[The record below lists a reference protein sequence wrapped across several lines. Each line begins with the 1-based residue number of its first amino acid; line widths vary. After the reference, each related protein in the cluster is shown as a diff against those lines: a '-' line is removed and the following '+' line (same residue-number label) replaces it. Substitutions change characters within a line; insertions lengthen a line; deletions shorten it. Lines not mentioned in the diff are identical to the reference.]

1 MKLFKQLLVAP
12 AALGLLAPISA
23 SASEVNFDAISS
35 YSKDVVE
42 VDSNSFKPL
51 SSNETLLSGG
61 EGLVDSHDHDGS
73 FSETTTASFGV
84 DMLLSAV
91 DEGKT
96 YDADGNAVSGNFE
109 KLGFDYQM
117 GIGLETSFTGED
129 SLSATIDI
137 GNGSTAGAS
146 SDGLNFDSTGDVLTL
161 DGLTYT
167 FPVGGATVMVGD
179 NTDISGVYSGA
190 CAYSAF
196 TDYMGNCGTGNS
208 VGVGGNGATAAMSY
222 AFDSGFTL
230 AGGISSTPTSILTE
244 EGADTFGIEAAYS
257 GDSYS
262 VAVAY
267 ADAETTTYWGINGT
281 YAFDFATLS
290 AGVESADAD
299 GSDTATG
306 FMVGLSFAEVGP
318 GSLDVGMGTT
328 GNFADSDPE
337 YYIYEASYAYPVN
350 DGMTITPGVFVR
362 EQAGDDQTGIAVKTS
377 FSF

>member
-12 AALGLLAPISA
+12 AALGLLAPISVN
-23 SASEVNFDAISS
+23 ASEVNFDAISS
-35 YSKDVVE
+35 YSGNVLE
-42 VDSNSFKPL
+42 ADSNTFKSL
-51 SSNETLLSGG
+51 SSKETLLSGG

-84 DMLLSAV
+84 DFLVGAV
-91 DEGKT
+91 DGATSEVT
-96 YDADGNAVSGNFE
+96 T
-109 KLGFDYQM
+109 FDYQM

-137 GNGSTAGAS
+137 GNAS
-146 SDGLNFDSTGDVLTL
+146 SAVGGADGLNFDGTSDKLVL

-167 FPVGGATVMVGD
+167 FPMGGATVMVGD
-179 NTDISGVYSGA
+179 NTDISAVYSGA

-208 VGVGGNGATAAMSY
+208 VGVGGNGVTAAMSY

-230 AGGISSTPTSILTE
+230 AGGISSTQINDDDEVTGLLTE

-262 VAVAY
+262 VSVAF
-267 ADAETTTYWGINGT
+267 ADAEDTTYWGINGT

-290 AGVESADAD
+290 AGVESADED
-299 GSDTATG
+299 GEDTATG

-328 GNFADSDPE
+328 GNFADSDTE
-337 YYIYEASYAYPVN
+337 YYLYEASYAYPVN
-350 DGMTITPGVFVR
+350 DGMTITPGVFIR
-362 EQAGDDQTGIAVKTS
+362 EQDGDDQTGFAVKTS

>member
-1 MKLFKQLLVAP
+1 MKLFKSLLVAP
-12 AALGLLAPISA
+12 ATLGLLAPLSA
-23 SASEVNFDAISS
+23 TANELNLNDVSGYSSSEEIQNINEFNPAEEIAVTNSRVDGLEARFNNFEA
-35 YSKDVVE
+35 
-42 VDSNSFKPL
+42 
-51 SSNETLLSGG
+51 GG
-61 EGLVDSHDHDGS
+61 

-84 DMLLSAV
+84 DMLVGAV
-91 DEGKT
+91 DGATSEAAT
-96 YDADGNAVSGNFE
+96 
-109 KLGFDYQM
+109 FDYQM

-137 GNGSTAGAS
+137 GNAS
-146 SDGLNFDSTGDVLTL
+146 SAIGGADGLNFDSTGDVLTL

-230 AGGISSTPTSILTE
+230 AGGISSTPTSLLTE
-244 EGADTFGIEAAYS
+244 EGTDTFGLEAAYS
-257 GDSYS
+257 GDSYA

-267 ADAETTTYWGINGT
+267 TDAETTTYWGINGT

-328 GNFADSDPE
+328 GNFTSSDTE
-337 YYIYEASYAYPVN
+337 YYLYEASYAYPVN
-350 DGMTITPGVFVR
+350 DGITITPGVFIK
-362 EQAGDDQTGIAVKTS
+362 ETSGDDMTGIAVKTS

>member
-1 MKLFKQLLVAP
+1 M
-12 AALGLLAPISA
+12 
-23 SASEVNFDAISS
+23 
-35 YSKDVVE
+35 
-42 VDSNSFKPL
+42 
-51 SSNETLLSGG
+51 
-61 EGLVDSHDHDGS
+61 
-73 FSETTTASFGV
+73 
-84 DMLLSAV
+84 
-91 DEGKT
+91 
-96 YDADGNAVSGNFE
+96 
-109 KLGFDYQM
+109 
-117 GIGLETSFTGED
+117 
-129 SLSATIDI
+129 
-137 GNGSTAGAS
+137 
-146 SDGLNFDSTGDVLTL
+146 NFDSTSDKLTL

-230 AGGISSTPTSILTE
+230 AGGLSSTPTSIMTE
-244 EGADTFGIEAAYS
+244 EGTDTFGLEAAYS
-257 GDSYS
+257 GDSYA

-267 ADAETTTYWGINGT
+267 TDAETTTYWGINGT

-290 AGVESADAD
+290 AGVESADPD
-299 GSDTATG
+299 GSATATG
-306 FMVGLSFAEVGP
+306 FMVGLSFPEVGA

-328 GNFADSDPE
+328 GNFASADTE

-350 DGMTITPGVFVR
+350 DGMTITPGVFIR
-362 EQAGDDQTGIAVKTS
+362 ETSGDDQTGVAVKTS